1 MENSSQGETDVE
13 NSFDSKMG
21 GRFNMDIAEKIN
33 EIVKKRQEKI
43 PQIIQMQQRLTQI
56 NKVVA
61 DLENTCQEMLEKSL
75 ESSVCIA
82 KENLTIFEQ
91 LRTIDTATFHNYYDN
106 VQDLLE
112 QLKIRFSRKQIH
124 ISFVGRAGQGKSLVM
139 QNISGLS
146 GEIIPSSN
154 GEDCTGAKSIIT
166 NSGDDTVTAEIT
178 FYTRKEYKDIVNKYL
193 SEIFGKDVYEIDS
206 VDEIEG
212 LKQKQLQSKIDITS
226 AQKQSLYLQ
235 LEKYIEHSAEV
246 IPLLGSVKKIPAE
259 EIESYVA
266 QYNSKYKKQKYFT
279 YLGVKVAN
287 ILCAFPY
294 KDCGKIVLVDTI
306 GLGATALDIR
316 EQMLETVSNDSD
328 VILLMTRPDAQR
340 PRIEQDDI
348 DIVNDISKKMTA
360 DYTRRMLFW
369 IINEVNS
376 DVSNNTAGIPFIM
389 ETLKKMPDFPVADKL
404 RVDCKD
410 KETVEKK
417 LLVPVLEKLSRNLP
431 EMDDVLLGKAEKS
444 LYRLY
449 QEYHLIANRI
459 GETFKASVDEDAKRE
474 FDSKI
479 VDIIGEMT
487 NSVRELYLES
497 GPYGK
502 ERRNV
507 CESLKTASEEKLKN
521 ILKLV
526 PEKETVMEV
535 LNVGTK
541 NQLNVYEIFTNQI
554 RIAIIDDFLKLNVT
568 LHDLVKKMKQD
579 VLYCL
584 ADETQGKLGRLFNA
598 STENEDEWLEKMI
611 SYLSGYPRY
620 KLIVEALKKLADF
633 DLKMESYL
641 IYRVRNHLDVI
652 DLSVL
657 GQVTIKGK
665 KKEEQADDIIFWLE
679 HNLEIVYKSI
689 KEELEPLYSYP
700 NSALWAVVKDFYDRI
715 VCAKDGKR
723 EVTDEWRYLYEDS
736 IPCIWEDEYLEY
748 QQQKG
753 VSDKWNFLVNKIRK
767 YDDKNQFEFTYM
779 EVE

>member
-1 MENSSQGETDVE
+1 
-13 NSFDSKMG
+13 
-21 GRFNMDIAEKIN
+21 MDIAEKIN

-56 NKVVA
+56 NEVVA
-61 DLENTCQEMLEKSL
+61 DLENTCQEMLEKNL

-266 QYNSKYKKQKYFT
+266 QYNSKYKEQKYFI

-417 LLVPVLEKLSRNLP
+417 LLVPVLEKLSSNLP
-431 EMDDVLLGKAEKS
+431 EMDDVLLDKAEKS

-449 QEYHLIANRI
+449 QEYHLIANKI

-479 VDIIGEMT
+479 VDIIGKMT
-487 NSVRELYLES
+487 NSVRKLYLEES
-497 GPYGK
+497 YGI

-507 CESLKTASEEKLKN
+507 CEKLKKASEEKLKN
-521 ILKLV
+521 IWKLV
-526 PEKETVMEV
+526 PEKEAVMEV
-535 LNVGTK
+535 LNVGI
-541 NQLNVYEIFTNQI
+541 NHQINVYEIFTNQI
-554 RIAIIDDFLKLNVT
+554 RIAIINDFLKLNVT

-579 VLYCL
+579 VLHCL
-584 ADETQGKLGRLFNA
+584 ADEDKGKLGRLMKV

-657 GQVTIKGK
+657 GRVDIKGNS
-665 KKEEQADDIIFWLE
+665 KEEQANDIIFLLE

-715 VCAKDGKR
+715 AYAKGEKR
-723 EVTDEWRYLYEDS
+723 KVTDEWRYLYEDS
-736 IPCIWEDEYLEY
+736 IPYIWEDEYRIY
-748 QQQKG
+748 QNQKG
-753 VSDKWNFLVNKIRK
+753 VSDKWNSLVNRIHK
-767 YDDKNQFEFTYM
+767 YDDKNKFEFTHM

>member
-1 MENSSQGETDVE
+1 
-13 NSFDSKMG
+13 
-21 GRFNMDIAEKIN
+21 
-33 EIVKKRQEKI
+33 
-43 PQIIQMQQRLTQI
+43 
-56 NKVVA
+56 
-61 DLENTCQEMLEKSL
+61 
-75 ESSVCIA
+75 
-82 KENLTIFEQ
+82 
-91 LRTIDTATFHNYYDN
+91 
-106 VQDLLE
+106 
-112 QLKIRFSRKQIH
+112 
-124 ISFVGRAGQGKSLVM
+124 
-139 QNISGLS
+139 
-146 GEIIPSSN
+146 
-154 GEDCTGAKSIIT
+154 
-166 NSGDDTVTAEIT
+166 
-178 FYTRKEYKDIVNKYL
+178 
-193 SEIFGKDVYEIDS
+193 
-206 VDEIEG
+206 
-212 LKQKQLQSKIDITS
+212 
-226 AQKQSLYLQ
+226 
-235 LEKYIEHSAEV
+235 
-246 IPLLGSVKKIPAE
+246 
-259 EIESYVA
+259 
-266 QYNSKYKKQKYFT
+266 
-279 YLGVKVAN
+279 
-287 ILCAFPY
+287 
-294 KDCGKIVLVDTI
+294 
-306 GLGATALDIR
+306 
-316 EQMLETVSNDSD
+316 
-328 VILLMTRPDAQR
+328 
-340 PRIEQDDI
+340 
-348 DIVNDISKKMTA
+348 MTA

-487 NSVRELYLES
+487 NSVRELYLEG

-665 KKEEQADDIIFWLE
+665 KKEEQATI
-679 HNLEIVYKSI
+679 
-689 KEELEPLYSYP
+689 LYSGW
-700 NSALWAVVKDFYDRI
+700 NI
-715 VCAKDGKR
+715 
-723 EVTDEWRYLYEDS
+723 
-736 IPCIWEDEYLEY
+736 IWKLL
-748 QQQKG
+748 QI
-753 VSDKWNFLVNKIRK
+753 N
-767 YDDKNQFEFTYM
+767 
-779 EVE
+779 